1 MGDSGDRKETIKQ
14 VSRGPSK
21 PQQRPIME
29 SKEFDNLI
37 LMQLNRK
44 GLEGSNQENKGD
56 EGSPEIKTE
65 EADMAKG

>member
-1 MGDSGDRKETIKQ
+1 
-14 VSRGPSK
+14 
-21 PQQRPIME
+21 ME

-44 GLEGSNQENKGD
+44 GLEQEEGGAKGE

>member
-1 MGDSGDRKETIKQ
+1 
-14 VSRGPSK
+14 
-21 PQQRPIME
+21 ME

-44 GLEGSNQENKGD
+44 GLEQKNDHIKGD

-65 EADMAKG
+65 EVDL